1 MASDTIAI
9 KITNLSEIRAAF
21 ATAPFQM
28 TTQLNIAIK
37 KTLLNIQRSS
47 MINSPVRTGRLR
59 ASHSSEFG
67 NLKGQV
73 GTHVNYDIF
82 VHNGT
87 RYQRAQ
93 PYLKDAVEST
103 NEDTE
108 KFFTD
113 AVQNVL
119 TNIASKT

>member
-1 MASDTIAI
+1 MASDTIAV
-9 KITNLSEIRAAF
+9 KITNLPEIRAAF
-21 ATAPFQM
+21 ASAPFQM
-28 TTQLNIAIK
+28 TTQLNIAIRK
-37 KTLLNIQRSS
+37 SILNIQRSS
-47 MINSPVRTGRLR
+47 MINTPVRTGRLR

-73 GTHVNYDIF
+73 GTHTNYDIF

-93 PYLKDAVEST
+93 PYLKDAVEIT
-103 NEDTE
+103 NEDTQR
-108 KFFTD
+108 FFTQ

-119 TNIASKT
+119 SNIASKT